1 LPKQQQKQQL
11 TMTAAVAVTAKLKTP
26 LGWQQQQQQQQA
38 VVLLLLVVVVVMQR
52 VCQAGLAGL
61 HERQQQQQQRGFVTQ
76 MSVRCCR
83 MSWGCFRQMTKMTAL
98 MTDPC
103 LLLLLLLMVVVV
115 VAVCSGHLASEQLPA
130 SSDTNLVGRQMPQL
144 AAAAPL
150 LLLLLQLQI

>member
-26 LGWQQQQQQQQA
+26 LGWQQQQQQQQQQA
-38 VVLLLLVVVVVMQR
+38 VVLLLLLLVVVMQR

-61 HERQQQQQQRGFVTQ
+61 HERQQQQQRGFVTQ
-76 MSVRCCR
+76 MSVRSCR

-103 LLLLLLLMVVVV
+103 LLLLLLMVV

-130 SSDTNLVGRQMPQL
+130 SSDTNLVGRQMPQQ

-150 LLLLLQLQI
+150 LPLLLQLQI